1 MVVVWIALIGVW
13 IEFISVWI
21 EFISVWSIPLLIHY
35 HVIRFSYYQHNK
47 STQLQQTLHFASFP
61 TTGLN
66 SDSVAMAENSP

>member
-35 HVIRFSYYQHNK
+35 HVIRFS
-47 STQLQQTLHFASFP
+47 
-61 TTGLN
+61 
-66 SDSVAMAENSP
+66 

>member
-35 HVIRFSYYQHNK
+35 HVIQFS
-47 STQLQQTLHFASFP
+47 
-61 TTGLN
+61 
-66 SDSVAMAENSP
+66 